1 MKREKTE
8 KGNNKNYK
16 KSNNNNKKYQA
27 TKIKNTPKKPNKEA
41 SKQTNKHAQK
51 TKLKHFFGIFA
62 SWQERYS
69 SKPKGA
75 SGFEVNIAPEHMKTP
90 MQKSTMPRL
99 LEKNDYLWG
108 TITRKVFVFLYS
120 PVLSEF
126 CWQLPLSLSP

>member
-1 MKREKTE
+1 MKRKNQKREITKTT
-8 KGNNKNYK
+8 KKPQQQSTNKNK
-16 KSNNNNKKYQA
+16 KHTQKAQQRNLK
-27 TKIKNTPKKPNKEA
+27 
-41 SKQTNKHAQK
+41 TNKHTQK

-99 LEKNDYLWG
+99 LEENYYLWG
-108 TITRKVFVFLYS
+108 TIARKGFVFLYS

-126 CWQLPLSLSP
+126 CWQLLPSLSS

>member
-1 MKREKTE
+1 MKRKNQKREITKTT
-8 KGNNKNYK
+8 KNP
-16 KSNNNNKKYQA
+16 NNNQP
-27 TKIKNTPKKPNKEA
+27 TKIKNIPKKPNKET
-41 SKQTNKHAQK
+41 SKQTNKHTQK

-99 LEKNDYLWG
+99 LEENYYLWG
-108 TITRKVFVFLYS
+108 TIARKGFVFLYS

-126 CWQLPLSLSP
+126 CWQLLPSLSP